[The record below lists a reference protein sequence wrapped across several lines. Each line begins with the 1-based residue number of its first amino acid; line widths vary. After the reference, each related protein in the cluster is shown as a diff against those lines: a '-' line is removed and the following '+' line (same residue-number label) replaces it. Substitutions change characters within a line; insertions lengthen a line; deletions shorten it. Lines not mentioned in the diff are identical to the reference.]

1 MSPAAVIF
9 KVSNSKT
16 LSGETDFAFLINV
29 CNQYLNFYASSD
41 LSFLLLLLLLLL
53 LFFMSCSLA
62 HNRVS
67 WNVLSVIGLVNFVE
81 VAPVTVVTL

>member
-9 KVSNSKT
+9 KVSNRKT

-41 LSFLLLLLLLLL
+41 LSFFFVVVVVVVFFYELL
-53 LFFMSCSLA
+53 
-62 HNRVS
+62 
-67 WNVLSVIGLVNFVE
+67 IG
-81 VAPVTVVTL
+81 P

>member
-41 LSFLLLLLLLLL
+41 LSFFLLLLLLL
-53 LFFMSCSLA
+53 LFFMSC
-62 HNRVS
+62 
-67 WNVLSVIGLVNFVE
+67 
-81 VAPVTVVTL
+81 

>member
-9 KVSNSKT
+9 KVSNRKT

-41 LSFLLLLLLLLL
+41 LSFFVVVVVVVVFFYELL
-53 LFFMSCSLA
+53 
-62 HNRVS
+62 
-67 WNVLSVIGLVNFVE
+67 IG
-81 VAPVTVVTL
+81 P

>member
-9 KVSNSKT
+9 KVSNRKT

-41 LSFLLLLLLLLL
+41 LSFFFFCCCCCFFFYELL
-53 LFFMSCSLA
+53 
-62 HNRVS
+62 
-67 WNVLSVIGLVNFVE
+67 IG
-81 VAPVTVVTL
+81 P